1 MMSSLLIFQITSLMC
16 FLFALRIKMYLKNI
30 VGFITISTIFAS
42 IVLSY
47 FITEFE
53 NIHYLL
59 ASLLLIFIVA
69 HNTYKSYKRQLTLN

>member
-47 FITEFE
+47 FMTEFE
-53 NIHYLL
+53 NIYSFLV
-59 ASLLLIFIVA
+59 SLLLIFIVA
-69 HNTYKSYKRQLTLN
+69 YNTYKSYKRQLTLN